1 MQPIALSPQQ
11 KSSLANKLFA
21 TGHASHSKHFRA
33 TRSAVQRFLLIVFLS
48 KSVTPHSRLRASL
61 GHCHRRLPP
70 EGFLANITPPS
81 GDTTLSL
88 SQISQRLPP
97 DWLQSCENAE
107 TDQKLT
113 CNAEYVL
120 TAF

>member
-21 TGHASHSKHFRA
+21 TGHASYSKRFRA
-33 TRSAVQRFLLIVFLS
+33 TRSAFQRFLLIMFLS
-48 KSVTPHSRLRASL
+48 KSGVTPRSRLRASL

-88 SQISQRLPP
+88 RQISQRLPP
-97 DWLQSCENAE
+97 DWQQSCENAE
-107 TDQKLT
+107 SAPVKPNV
-113 CNAEYVL
+113 C
-120 TAF
+120 